1 MRHIFDEGD
10 ARTTVL
16 RFGRLSSELL
26 AWGAADGSVR
36 VATLADP
43 PRVLH
48 ARPTFPH
55 PAALVLALALG
66 RLRPLLVKL
75 AVCIGRTAPTAWAC
89 SLAPSG
95 CCMSAP

>member
-10 ARTTVL
+10 ARATVL

-36 VATLADP
+36 VATLAGP

-48 ARPTFPH
+48 ARPTLPL
-55 PAALVLALALG
+55 PAALLACWHALAS
-66 RLRPLLVKL
+66 PPCLLK
-75 AVCIGRTAPTAWAC
+75 
-89 SLAPSG
+89 
-95 CCMSAP
+95 